1 MAGAGPDAL
10 SNERSIK
17 VLNGKYDEGKVSRK
31 GSSSNDA
38 LWAYVLN
45 PFHCPDAST
54 RGSLALYAQNPVKQQ
69 IHFNPHV
76 RGVRGVFVLGM
87 AVGGQLKSVPIRLA
101 VWRCVGKVV

>member
-1 MAGAGPDAL
+1 
-10 SNERSIK
+10 
-17 VLNGKYDEGKVSRK
+17 VSRK
-31 GSSSNDA
+31 RSSSNDA

-45 PFHCPDAST
+45 PFHCPDASR
-54 RGSLALYAQNPVKQQ
+54 RGSFALYAQNPVKQQ

-76 RGVRGVFVLGM
+76 LVRSVFVLGM